1 MRNKK
6 NNKQS
11 NSTRKTDREMS
22 PKGNT
27 RTDRS
32 GGKAKNENEE
42 VSKPYDEDVAAEMS
56 VRSRKTKRQ

>member
-11 NSTRKTDREMS
+11 NSTRKTDRDREMS

-27 RTDRS
+27 RAERS
-32 GGKAKNENEE
+32 EAKAKNENEE

-56 VRSRKTKRQ
+56 VRSRKNK